1 MAFQGHAIDEAQRE
15 ETERTKRHETEI
27 VRITREKA
35 TVSAFADPRN
45 PDAVGRTLGARYAVM
60 PPTPLAALAVG
71 QSDLLP
77 YYFKVTTDA
86 KETVLAA
93 AELENPQRLL
103 TGRFDLAF
111 VLIYL
116 YPLLI
121 LALTYNLLSA
131 EKEQGTL
138 VLALSQPVS
147 LRTLLLGKV
156 ASRFVLFLATIVSL
170 AAIALAVAQ
179 VDVTGPR
186 SHGAPP
192 AVGLRQ
198 SRSTA
203 CSGLPPRPRL
213 RPPAR
218 HQRPTRCYSPA
229 PGSSSSCCSRRR

>member
-1 MAFQGHAIDEAQRE
+1 MRHEWRAQAADASLWLVVSVFAVAIGYGTFNGAGWVAFQGRAIDEAQPGGGRAD
-15 ETERTKRHETEI
+15 ETARTEI

-35 TVSAFADPRN
+35 SVSAFANPRN

-103 TGRFDLAF
+103 AGRFDLAF

-131 EKEQGTL
+131 EKEQGPL

-156 ASRFVLFLATIVSL
+156 ASRCVLSW
-170 AAIALAVAQ
+170 
-179 VDVTGPR
+179 
-186 SHGAPP
+186 
-192 AVGLRQ
+192 
-198 SRSTA
+198 
-203 CSGLPPRPRL
+203 
-213 RPPAR
+213 
-218 HQRPTRCYSPA
+218 QR
-229 PGSSSSCCSRRR
+229 